1 MITLRT
7 PNGDKAAAAITL
19 RTPNGDQVVS
29 QMVLRTETGDV
40 PIYTAGGG
48 AGLVV
53 EANPIVVTGA
63 AGSSGT
69 PNVPTNT
76 VTVTV
81 SGGTAPYSY
90 LWTEIPGDFDWSIG
104 SPNAASTRFTALDVA
119 AGDQY
124 FTSFEC
130 TVTDAR
136 GRTGS
141 VIVEANAFNF
151 GGR

>member
-7 PNGDKAAAAITL
+7 PTGDKVATAITL
-19 RTPNGDQVVS
+19 RTPNGDEAVS
-29 QMVLRTETGDV
+29 RMVLRTETGDV
-40 PIYTAGGG
+40 PIYIAGGG

-53 EANPIVVTGA
+53 EANPISVTGA

-69 PNVPTNT
+69 PDVTTNT
-76 VTVTV
+76 TTVTV

-90 LWTEIPGDFDWSIG
+90 LWTEIPGDFSWLIG
-104 SPNAASTRFTALDVA
+104 SPNSASTRFTALSVSVD
-119 AGDQY
+119 DDY

-136 GRTGS
+136 GHTCS
-141 VIVEANAFNF
+141 VIVEANVFNF
-151 GGR
+151 GCR

>member
-7 PNGDKAAAAITL
+7 PTGDKAAAAITL
-19 RTPNGDQVVS
+19 RTPTGDKAVS
-29 QMVLRTETGDV
+29 QMVLRIETGDV
-40 PIYTAGGG
+40 PIYIAGGG

-53 EANPIVVTGA
+53 DANPISVTGA
-63 AGSSGT
+63 VGSSGT
-69 PNVPTNT
+69 PNVTTNT
-76 VTVTV
+76 TTVTV

-90 LWTEIPGDFDWSIG
+90 LWTEIEADFPWSIG
-104 SPNAASTRFTALDVA
+104 SPNSASTRFTALSVSTIDNSFA
-119 AGDQY
+119 
-124 FTSFEC
+124 SFEC

-141 VIVEANAFNF
+141 VIVDATAFNF